1 MTNIVLV
8 CAGGLSTSL
17 MVNKMKAAASE
28 QNVDCNIV
36 AISADEFI
44 DDEVDADILLIAP
57 QLAWRTD
64 ELKEACEDRVRTIMA
79 IDTSDYGLMKGE
91 SVLKAALD
99 EYNK

>member
-8 CAGGLSTSL
+8 CAGGMSTSL
-17 MVNKMKAAASE
+17 MVNKMKAAADESE
-28 QNVDCNIV
+28 ADCNIV
-36 AISADEFI
+36 AMSADEFI

-64 ELKEACEDRVRTIMA
+64 ELKEACEDRVKTIMA
-79 IDTSDYGLMKGE
+79 IETADYGLMKGDN
-91 SVLKAALD
+91 VLKAALD